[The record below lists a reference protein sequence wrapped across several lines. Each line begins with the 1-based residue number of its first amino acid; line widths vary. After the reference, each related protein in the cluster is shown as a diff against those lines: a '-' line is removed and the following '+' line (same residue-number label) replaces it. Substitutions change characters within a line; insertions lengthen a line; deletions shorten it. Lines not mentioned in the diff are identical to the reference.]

1 MNYYNQSN
9 IFYFLKIKMS
19 NQSDNISYQQFEIST
34 SPDLYQSKNIKLKS
48 KGEKILNF
56 KIQKIFLIFSTFT
69 FLILFLIVFIL
80 YLKKL
85 YDYKDLEIKVLDNI
99 FFPYH
104 SDLISNLKILKNL
117 KNWIKK
123 ITYKKTGIEYNPSL
137 RMYFKATIDGDYA
150 FHEKTDKWEGYIL
163 LIKDAKNNIFGGYT
177 SKNFRANLLLDVYY
191 GSEKVDKTAF
201 LFNLNKN
208 EIYPII
214 NENADCHIYGDM
226 EDGPVFGTYQNSD
239 LAITNKFLSVKSY
252 SNFPKNYN
260 LNGKSNIKKN
270 ILRLTNGQ
278 KKFLIKEMEV
288 FRVNLLP

>member
-1 MNYYNQSN
+1 
-9 IFYFLKIKMS
+9 MS
-19 NQSDNISYQQFEIST
+19 NQSDSISYQQFEIST
-34 SPDLYQSKNIKLKS
+34 ASDIYQSRDIKLKRE
-48 KGEKILNF
+48 GEKIFKF
-56 KIQKIFLIFSTFT
+56 KIQKIFLVFLTLTF
-69 FLILFLIVFIL
+69 FILFLIVFIL

-85 YDYKDLEIKVLDNI
+85 YDYNNLETKVLDHI

-104 SDLISNLKILKNL
+104 SDLIPTLQILKKL

-123 ITYKKTGIEYNPSL
+123 ITYQKTGIKYNPSL
-137 RMYFKATIDGDYA
+137 RMYYKATTDGDYA
-150 FHEKTDKWEGYIL
+150 FHEKTDRWEGYIL
-163 LIKDAKNNIFGGYT
+163 LIKDSKNNIFGGYT
-177 SKNFRANLLLDVYY
+177 SKNFRPNSLLGVYY

-214 NENADCHIYGDM
+214 NDNANCHIYGDI
-226 EDGPVFGTYQNSD
+226 EDGPVFGSYQNSD
-239 LAITNKFLSVKSY
+239 LSIASKFLSVKSY
-252 SNFPKNYN
+252 SEFPKSYN

-278 KKFLIKEMEV
+278 KRFLIKELEV

>member
-1 MNYYNQSN
+1 
-9 IFYFLKIKMS
+9 MS
-19 NQSDNISYQQFEIST
+19 NQSDSISYQQFEIST
-34 SPDLYQSKNIKLKS
+34 ASDIYQSRDLKLKRE
-48 KGEKILNF
+48 GEKIFKF
-56 KIQKIFLIFSTFT
+56 KIQKIFLVFLTLTF
-69 FLILFLIVFIL
+69 FILFLIVFIL

-85 YDYKDLEIKVLDNI
+85 YDYNNLETKVLDHI

-104 SDLISNLKILKNL
+104 SDLIPTLQILKKL

-123 ITYKKTGIEYNPSL
+123 ITYQKTGIKYNPSL
-137 RMYFKATIDGDYA
+137 RMYYKATTDGDYA
-150 FHEKTDKWEGYIL
+150 FHEKTDRWEGYIL
-163 LIKDAKNNIFGGYT
+163 LIKDSKNNIFGGYT
-177 SKNFRANLLLDVYY
+177 SKNFRPNSLLGVYY

-214 NENADCHIYGDM
+214 NDNANCHIYGDI
-226 EDGPVFGTYQNSD
+226 EDGPVFGSYQNSD
-239 LAITNKFLSVKSY
+239 LSIASKFLSVKSY
-252 SNFPKNYN
+252 SEFPKSYN

-278 KKFLIKEMEV
+278 KRFLIKELEV